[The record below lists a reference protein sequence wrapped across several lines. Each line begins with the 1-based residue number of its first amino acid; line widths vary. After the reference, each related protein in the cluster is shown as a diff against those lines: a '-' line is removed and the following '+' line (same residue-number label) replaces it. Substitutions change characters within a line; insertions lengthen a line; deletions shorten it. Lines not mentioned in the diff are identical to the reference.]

1 MRLPNQ
7 GPSGTGAY
15 TDDATIPG
23 TGLYDGDYEFR
34 DAADEDEYSDEGLED
49 DGDDLY
55 GPGDLGDD
63 DLYEEGEDEE
73 PDILE
78 SPAYR
83 GEELQDAIR

>member
-7 GPSGTGAY
+7 RPSGTGGY

-23 TGLYDGDYEFR
+23 TGLYDGDSGFR
-34 DAADEDEYSDEGLED
+34 DAAGEDEYGDEGLED
-49 DGDDLY
+49 EGDDLY
-55 GPGDLGDD
+55 GPEDIGDDD

-73 PDILE
+73 PDILQ

-83 GEELQDAIR
+83 GED